1 MDNKYYIYAIYISN
15 KIKNM
20 QIRNM
25 QMMLKRKSKKREWI
39 HSYRIGKR
47 IVERR
52 LFLEKLSFD
61 FNLKRRGRRRS
72 KKLIEFGVI

>member
-1 MDNKYYIYAIYISN
+1 MDNKYYIYAKYISN

-25 QMMLKRKSKKREWI
+25 QMMLKGKSKKRELILSCW
-39 HSYRIGKR
+39 IGKR
-47 IVERR
+47 IAERR

-61 FNLKRRGRRRS
+61 FNLKRRGRRCS